1 MKCNEGCVIAN
12 DNNVDRA
19 FLMTHQ
25 VKRLNTAGM
34 VIVSHDG
41 QSFPTLYD
49 DKEERI
55 LFDNILCDVPCS
67 SDAVMRKL
75 PHRWKI
81 RTPRE
86 SYGLHKLQLILLRR
100 GISLLK
106 VIRAFN
112 LRKMVPS
119 FILLVL

>member
-1 MKCNEGCVIAN
+1 MAN

-34 VIVSHDG
+34 VVTSHDAQG
-41 QSFPTLYD
+41 FPSLYNHKD
-49 DKEERI
+49 EKI

-67 SDAVMRKL
+67 SDAAMRKL
-75 PHRWKI
+75 PHKWKSWS
-81 RTPRE
+81 PRD
-86 SYGLHKLQLILLRR
+86 SYSLHKLQLIILRR

-106 VIRAFN
+106 VIRN
-112 LRKMVPS
+112 LNTRKT
-119 FILLVL
+119 VL